1 MLRVPQH
8 HPGHK
13 QRGRGCCAIS
23 ERPGTP
29 SGTQKACPT
38 HSLFAVPSLV
48 RLLSPIIPVDPG
60 NSPVSPI
67 IPVHA
72 QKQGGGALLLN
83 FQLLTLNRFSPLSP
97 TIPAHRRHSPPS
109 PIIPVHTQKQ
119 GGGVCCLCGHVS
131 QICRHAD
138 IFGHDVLQGT
148 ADANS
153 AFRAPTG
160 GEKNQPEGW
169 PLQVRGGKRQGRKK
183 RHSREW
189 RSQAIIF
196 WRRVVAGT
204 FGRRATRIRGRPI

>member
-13 QRGRGCCAIS
+13 HRGRGCCAIS
-23 ERPGTP
+23 ERPIP
-29 SGTQKACPT
+29 SPFGLP
-38 HSLFAVPSLV
+38 SLF

-67 IPVHA
+67 IPVHT

-97 TIPAHRRHSPPS
+97 TIPAHRCHSPVS
-109 PIIPVHTQKQ
+109 PIIPAHTQKQ
-119 GGGVCCLCGHVS
+119 GGGVCYLCGHVS
-131 QICRHAD
+131 QIRRRAD

-153 AFRAPTG
+153 AFRAPTR

-169 PLQVRGGKRQGRKK
+169 PLQGRGGQAPRTEKTPFGCMAIPEV
-183 RHSREW
+183 HSGEW
-189 RSQAIIF
+189 RS
-196 WRRVVAGT
+196 
-204 FGRRATRIRGRPI
+204 